1 MRIIDAI
8 NEVDTLKPNDFPAS
22 IKVLWLYRLD
32 LRLKQD
38 IIDTHEYN
46 EGEEEITITEYSPD
60 NTEQELLVP
69 EPYSEIYTHWLCAQI
84 DYYNLEYDGFNACNA
99 MFESVR
105 QSYRNSYN
113 QSHMPKGKDKFYF

>member
-8 NEVDTLKPNDFPAS
+8 NEADTLKPNDFPAS

-32 LRLKQD
+32 LRIKRD

-46 EGEEEITITEYSPD
+46 DDEEEVTIPEYSPD

-69 EPYSEIYTHWLCAQI
+69 EPYSEMYVHWLSAQI
-84 DYYNLEYDGFNACNA
+84 DYNNLEYEGFNACNA

-113 QSHMPKGKDKFYF
+113 QSHMPKGKEKIYF

>member
-8 NEVDTLKPNDFPAS
+8 NEADTLKPNDFPAS

-32 LRLKQD
+32 LRVKRD

-46 EGEEEITITEYSPD
+46 EGEEEVSITKYSPE

-69 EPYSEIYTHWLCAQI
+69 EPYSEMYVHWLGAQI
-84 DYYNLEYDGFNACNA
+84 DYNNMEFDGFNAANA
-99 MFESVR
+99 MFESVW

-113 QSHMPKGKDKFYF
+113 QSHAPKSKKKIYF